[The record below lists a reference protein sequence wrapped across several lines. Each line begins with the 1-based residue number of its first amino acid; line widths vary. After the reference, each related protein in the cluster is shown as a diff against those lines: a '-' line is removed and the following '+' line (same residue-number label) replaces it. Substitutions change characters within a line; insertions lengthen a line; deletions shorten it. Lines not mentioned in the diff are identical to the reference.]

1 MAMPVLERAR
11 TSENTAE
18 LKAYGKLSGG
28 AEPANFTEEQR
39 AMDFNARISENYQKL
54 INPDFKT
61 AEDLFA
67 EASAA
72 VPQAEPVYETPEE
85 YAMATLYP
93 ERAQA
98 AQPQA
103 AAPVQERP
111 QAAPR
116 FEHQRVTEDLFRAD
130 SPINAPR
137 MQTAAPVA
145 APAGEQVAFAAPS
158 FAEQPAV
165 QYAENAA
172 EEDITPT
179 STTIQYRT
187 DLYRDE
193 QREVS
198 EEKKGHAL
206 TAKGKLLMAVYAV
219 VVVVVLALIIINT
232 SVLNTLDSAVAERE
246 QQLNAMVSQA
256 QELDDRIDYLT
267 DPDTIIQRAEDE
279 LHMSMGNR

>member
-1 MAMPVLERAR
+1 M
-11 TSENTAE
+11 
-18 LKAYGKLSGG
+18 
-28 AEPANFTEEQR
+28 
-39 AMDFNARISENYQKL
+39 
-54 INPDFKT
+54 
-61 AEDLFA
+61 
-67 EASAA
+67 
-72 VPQAEPVYETPEE
+72 QA
-85 YAMATLYP
+85 
-93 ERAQA
+93 
-98 AQPQA
+98 
-103 AAPVQERP
+103 
-111 QAAPR
+111 
-116 FEHQRVTEDLFRAD
+116 
-130 SPINAPR
+130 
-137 MQTAAPVA
+137 AAPVA

-267 DPDTIIQRAEDE
+267 DPDTIIQRRAAHVDGQ
-279 LHMSMGNR
+279 SVKNRKVLRR

>member
-1 MAMPVLERAR
+1 MAMPVLERTR
-11 TSENTAE
+11 TNENTAE

-54 INPDFKT
+54 INPEYKS
-61 AEDLFA
+61 AEDFFA
-67 EASAA
+67 GAPVEQ
-72 VPQAEPVYETPEE
+72 PQAEPVYETPEE

-103 AAPVQERP
+103 APVQERP
-111 QAAPR
+111 RETAPR

-137 MQTAAPVA
+137 MQAAAPVA

-158 FAEQPAV
+158 FAEREAGF
-165 QYAENAA
+165 AENAA

-193 QREVS
+193 QREVT

-246 QQLNAMVSQA
+246 QQLNAMVAQA

-279 LHMSMGNR
+279 LHMTMGNR

>member
-1 MAMPVLERAR
+1 M
-11 TSENTAE
+11 
-18 LKAYGKLSGG
+18 
-28 AEPANFTEEQR
+28 
-39 AMDFNARISENYQKL
+39 
-54 INPDFKT
+54 
-61 AEDLFA
+61 
-67 EASAA
+67 
-72 VPQAEPVYETPEE
+72 
-85 YAMATLYP
+85 
-93 ERAQA
+93 
-98 AQPQA
+98 
-103 AAPVQERP
+103 
-111 QAAPR
+111 
-116 FEHQRVTEDLFRAD
+116 TEDLFRAD

-137 MQTAAPVA
+137 MQAAAPVA

-158 FAEQPAV
+158 FAESEAGF
-165 QYAENAA
+165 AENAA

-193 QREVS
+193 QREVT

-246 QQLNAMVSQA
+246 QQLNAMVAQA

-279 LHMSMGNR
+279 LHMTMGNR

>member
-1 MAMPVLERAR
+1 MAMPVLERPR
-11 TSENTAE
+11 TKENTAE

-54 INPDFKT
+54 INPEFKT
-61 AEDLFA
+61 AEDFFA
-67 EASAA
+67 GAPAEQ
-72 VPQAEPVYETPEE
+72 PQAEPVYETPGE

-98 AQPQA
+98 PQA
-103 AAPVQERP
+103 EPVQERP
-111 QAAPR
+111 REMPR

-137 MQTAAPVA
+137 MQAAAA
-145 APAGEQVAFAAPS
+145 APAAEEVAFAAPS
-158 FAEQPAV
+158 FEAQP
-165 QYAENAA
+165 YAEDAV
-172 EEDITPT
+172 EDLAPT
-179 STTIQYRT
+179 ATTIQYRT

-193 QREVS
+193 QREVT

-246 QQLNAMVSQA
+246 QQLNAMVAQA

-279 LHMSMGNR
+279 LHMTMGNR

>member
-1 MAMPVLERAR
+1 MAMPVLERTR
-11 TSENTAE
+11 TNENTAE

-39 AMDFNARISENYQKL
+39 AMDINARISENYQKL
-54 INPDFKT
+54 FNPEYKS
-61 AEDLFA
+61 AEDFFA
-67 EASAA
+67 GAPAAQQQEAPA
-72 VPQAEPVYETPEE
+72 YETPGE

-98 AQPQA
+98 A
-103 AAPVQERP
+103 PVQEQPRE
-111 QAAPR
+111 AAPR

-130 SPINAPR
+130 SPINAAR
-137 MQTAAPVA
+137 VQAAPVQ
-145 APAGEQVAFAAPS
+145 EQVAFAAPA
-158 FAEQPAV
+158 FEAQP
-165 QYAENAA
+165 YAE
-172 EEDITPT
+172 ETEDLTPT

-187 DLYRDE
+187 DLFREE
-193 QREVS
+193 QREVT

-246 QQLNAMVSQA
+246 RMLGEVVAQA

-279 LHMSMGNR
+279 LGMVMGNR

>member
-1 MAMPVLERAR
+1 
-11 TSENTAE
+11 
-18 LKAYGKLSGG
+18 
-28 AEPANFTEEQR
+28 
-39 AMDFNARISENYQKL
+39 
-54 INPDFKT
+54 
-61 AEDLFA
+61 
-67 EASAA
+67 
-72 VPQAEPVYETPEE
+72 
-85 YAMATLYP
+85 MATLYP

-103 AAPVQERP
+103 RPFRSAPGET
-111 QAAPR
+111 APR

-137 MQTAAPVA
+137 MQAAAPVA
-145 APAGEQVAFAAPS
+145 APQGSRSRLRLPRLRRAKRVLRKTP
-158 FAEQPAV
+158 
-165 QYAENAA
+165 A

-193 QREVS
+193 QREVT

-246 QQLNAMVSQA
+246 QQLNAMVAQA

-267 DPDTIIQRAEDE
+267 DPRHHHPARGRRTSHDDGQ
-279 LHMSMGNR
+279 SVN